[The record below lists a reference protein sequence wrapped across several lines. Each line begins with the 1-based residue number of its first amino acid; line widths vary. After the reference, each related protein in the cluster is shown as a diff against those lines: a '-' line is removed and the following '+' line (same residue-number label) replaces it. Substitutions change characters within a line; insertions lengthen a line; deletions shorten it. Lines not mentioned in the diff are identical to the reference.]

1 MGEIA
6 DRVKKLIAAR
16 FDIDGA
22 SLTPETL
29 LMTDLGADD
38 LDIVELSIAFAREFK
53 IEITDTD
60 IEALKTIADAEVLI
74 TQKVQAPSCDPGVR
88 PH

>member
-6 DRVKKLIAAR
+6 GRVKKVIAAK
-16 FDIDGA
+16 FDIDAA

-38 LDIVELSIAFAREFK
+38 LDILELSIAFAREFQ
-53 IEITDTD
+53 IEVTDTD

-74 TQKVQAPSCDPGVR
+74 TQKV
-88 PH
+88 